1 MYGSS
6 PLGILRIDLDGKMRK
21 DEKNVSNRRTSNSRR
36 APSLYLIA
44 SIILIVGL
52 GISFGAVAAY
62 NALEIHRHTKQAASA
77 QLTAEAG
84 RLAARLGAVFAS
96 VRNMVD
102 VFAAVP
108 DIGSP
113 PRAGEHP
120 AFSVMI
126 GGLRTNPHAQSVS
139 IAYDDGGLF
148 SVGRVA
154 GAPFPEGWTV
164 PEGAELFVETTPAAD
179 GDRITEVRFLDSR
192 LNLLSVVQSGVAGPS
207 LPDTAWNDISAPG
220 ARLVDGL
227 RLPGVLGSAPAF
239 VRRLDQGVLLA
250 GIDTRLL
257 EEIAGGIG
265 ENRSLALA
273 DSEGSLLVA
282 TGGRPEV
289 ARVAGERL
297 TAGDPPLESLPTI
310 SVNDTRFLVGARL
323 VPAAEGGLPAAHVVL
338 VEEWPPFYEHRSLI
352 AATAVGVGVA
362 VVAIVVGLL
371 LIGRLSRVL
380 RDLTRM
386 AGSIGRLVL
395 DGSPRYSPRAR
406 ELSELHVHM
415 DSMRAALGAAT
426 RYLPRTLVQQFI
438 EGSLEPELGG
448 TWRDIS
454 VMFTAI
460 QDFTSFAERENSG
473 IVFLQLSEYFRIV
486 GRAIRDHEGIIDKYM
501 GDAIM
506 ALWNASKDT
515 EKHSRQAVITALSI
529 RNLMVTINEL
539 WEENGQPRFESR
551 VGINTGSA
559 LVGNIGSDERLDF
572 TAMGS
577 TVNLAAR
584 LEPMNK
590 YFDTDI
596 LVSKD
601 VLEAAGP
608 GFVSRQIGI
617 VRPRGSEQNVEI
629 FEIVGAGWEAPE
641 CPVMVGPEEQQ
652 KASAWSSILKL
663 FYDREWK
670 KTMSFIDDFLTEYP
684 GDRVAIVYRDLA
696 AKYARKEPGKGWHGV
711 LSLR

>member
-1 MYGSS
+1 
-6 PLGILRIDLDGKMRK
+6 MRK
-21 DEKNVSNRRTSNSRR
+21 DDKNVSNRRTSNNRR

-44 SIILIVGL
+44 SIVLIVVL
-52 GISFGAVAAY
+52 VVSFGIVAAY
-62 NALEIHRHTKQAASA
+62 SALEIHRHTEQAASA
-77 QLTAEAG
+77 ELTAEAG
-84 RLAARLGAVFAS
+84 RLAAHLGAVFAS

-102 VFAAVP
+102 ISAAVP
-108 DIGSP
+108 GVDTP

-120 AFSVMI
+120 AFPVMI
-126 GGLRTNPHAQSVS
+126 GGVQTNPYTRSVA
-139 IAYDDGGLF
+139 IAYDDGALF

-154 GAPFPEGWTV
+154 DAPIPDSWTV
-164 PEGAELFVETTPAAD
+164 PEGAELFVESASNAD
-179 GDRITEVRFLDSR
+179 GQQITEVRFFDGR
-192 LNLLSVVQSGVAGPS
+192 LNLLSIVDSGGPGPPPS
-207 LPDTAWNDISAPG
+207 DTSWNDVAAPS
-220 ARLVDGL
+220 ARLFDRL
-227 RLPGVLGSAPAF
+227 ALPGVLGSGPAF
-239 VRRLDQGVLLA
+239 ARRIEQGVLLA
-250 GIDTRLL
+250 AIDARRL
-257 EEIAGGIG
+257 EETVELSA
-265 ENRSLALA
+265 ENRSLVLV
-273 DSEGSLLVA
+273 DSEGAVLVEL
-282 TGGRPEV
+282 GGRREV

-297 TAGDPPLESLPTI
+297 VGGEPSRGSEAPI
-310 SVNDTRFLVGARL
+310 SVNDTRFLVGARP
-323 VPAAEGGLPAAHVVL
+323 VSGAEDGQPAAHVVL

-352 AATAVGVGVA
+352 VATAVGGGVL
-362 VVAIVVGLL
+362 VVAIAVGLL

-406 ELSELHVHM
+406 ELSDLNAHM
-415 DSMRAALGAAT
+415 DSMRAALGAVT

-460 QDFTSFAERENSG
+460 QDFTSFAERENAG

-486 GRAIRDHEGIIDKYM
+486 GRAIRAQEGIIDKYM

-515 EKHSRQAVITALSI
+515 ERHSRKAVITALSI

-551 VGINTGSA
+551 IGINSGSA

-608 GFVSRQIGI
+608 GFVTRQIGI

-629 FEIVGAGWEAPE
+629 FEVVGAGWEAPE

-663 FYDREWK
+663 FYDREWN
-670 KTMSFIDDFLTEYP
+670 KTMTFIDDFLTEYP